1 MTIEIAEHQRAD
13 AVRVAEAN
21 HLRLVHHD
29 RREGSRDLRHGE
41 LYTLDERAGVLA
53 DECRDYLRI
62 GGGLEGDARGL
73 ELLAQL
79 GGVRQVA
86 VVRERE
92 RATRAVADDRLGVLP
107 AGRARRGVA
116 GVADGRDALERL
128 EGRLVEDLRD
138 EAQLAHRGDAS
149 AVGDGN
155 ACALLPAML
164 QRVETEVG
172 EPSDVAIRSINAEDA
187 AHS

>member
-1 MTIEIAEHQRAD
+1 M
-13 AVRVAEAN
+13 
-21 HLRLVHHD
+21 
-29 RREGSRDLRHGE
+29 
-41 LYTLDERAGVLA
+41 LA

-62 GGGLEGDARGL
+62 GGRLEGDARGL

-86 VVRERE
+86 IVGQHNR
-92 RATRAVADDRLGVLP
+92 TTLTMTHDRLSVLP
-107 AGRARRGVA
+107 GRRACRRVARMTN
-116 GVADGRDALERL
+116 GREALQRLER
-128 EGRLVEDLRD
+128 RLVEDLRN
-138 EAQLAHRGDAS
+138 EAQFAHCGDAT
-149 AVGDGN
+149 AVRDGN